1 MNLQIRACRA
11 EDIQLLF
18 NWANDPKTREN
29 AFSQDLIKW
38 EDHVKWF
45 NSKISSDRCR
55 IYILEFNSIPAGQ
68 IRFDKNEQEELI
80 ISYSIDEELR
90 GKGLGRK
97 IIELGLM
104 EITGWG
110 NSIKA
115 LVKKNNPASIRVFE
129 TLGFL
134 KNEDKDFIEFKIQMR

>member
-11 EDIQLLF
+11 EDIHLLF
-18 NWANDPKTREN
+18 NWANDPETREN
-29 AFSQDLIKW
+29 AFTQELIKW

-45 NSKISSDRCR
+45 NSRISSDRCR
-55 IYILEFNSIPAGQ
+55 IYILEFNNVPAGQ
-68 IRFDKNEQEELI
+68 IRFDKNEQEELV
-80 ISYSIDEELR
+80 ISYSVDEKLR

-97 IIELGLM
+97 IVELGLK

-110 NSIKA
+110 NNIKA

-134 KNEDKDFIEFKIQMR
+134 KTENKDFIEFKIQMR